1 MHYAGENFILIYILP
16 THEKL
21 KTHFGFSQAKCIKK
35 VQAKVAKKAIWS
47 MGDRRYPVQ
56 NFHLWSTSIVP
67 FFYLALGFFHF
78 IPLPVETITCNFS
91 VATFITVEAHLFS
104 LIAKKEV
111 SINRVA

>member
-47 MGDRRYPVQ
+47 TGVFQ
-56 NFHLWSTSIVP
+56 LVSGVIEF
-67 FFYLALGFFHF
+67 
-78 IPLPVETITCNFS
+78 
-91 VATFITVEAHLFS
+91 
-104 LIAKKEV
+104 LILTE
-111 SINRVA
+111 